1 MYSFSKIPKLSF
13 LHAPLPHL
21 VPRNGSVRLAIKMT
35 GVEYTIQR
43 GGGTEVCIKTSTFS
57 FAKTINIVIRKK
69 KTGEGIAVSLWIQWE
84 PA

>member
-1 MYSFSKIPKLSF
+1 
-13 LHAPLPHL
+13 
-21 VPRNGSVRLAIKMT
+21 MT

-69 KTGEGIAVSLWIQWE
+69 KTGEGIAVSLWMQWE